1 MSIEPMKVIIL
12 AGGYGTRLSE
22 MTEEIPKPMV
32 KIGGS
37 PILKHIMDIYMDQG
51 DFHFIIAGGYKYV
64 DIVNWAESRN
74 FGNSPIFRN
83 DDSRVT
89 VVDTGL
95 ETKTGGRVKRI
106 IENFG
111 IVPDERFMLTYGDGL
126 ADINLM
132 ALIDH
137 HERMRKHQH
146 TPVGSPPPVLVTLT
160 AVNPPSRFGRL
171 GLSENFPGHC
181 DIFTEKG
188 QDPSGWVNAGFYIC
202 QGEVVDLIPND
213 QCFWERDVLP
223 VLAHQMR
230 LAAFQHPGEFLMMD
244 TWRDIDRLETVFR
257 SGDPFWRRWASEK
270 N

>member
-22 MTEEIPKPMV
+22 MTEKIPKPLV

-51 DFHFIIAGGYKYV
+51 DFHFFIAGGYKHT
-64 DIVNWAESRN
+64 DISNWAASRN
-74 FGNSPIFRN
+74 FGNSPIFQN
-83 DDSRVT
+83 DVSRVT

-95 ETKTGGRVKRI
+95 DTNTGGRVKQ
-106 IENFG
+106 
-111 IVPDERFMLTYGDGL
+111 IVDQFIQPDKRFMLTYGDGL
-126 ADINLM
+126 ADVNLM

-137 HERMRKHQH
+137 HERMRAIREDQRL
-146 TPVGSPPPVLVTLT
+146 TVFLNPQPLVTLT

-171 GLSENFPGHC
+171 HLRDGLC

-188 QDPSGWVNAGFYIC
+188 QDPTGWINAGFYVC
-202 QGEVVDLIPND
+202 EKEVVNLIPND
-213 QCFWERDVLP
+213 KCFWEKDVLP
-223 VLAHQMR
+223 VLAHQNR

-244 TWRDIDRLETVFR
+244 TWRDIERLETVFR
-257 SGDPFWRRWASEK
+257 SGDPFWRRWTSES
-270 N
+270 